1 MVRPSKMNAN
11 TTTNG
16 IIILLF
22 LGAVSVLMVVQ
33 PFSPNLSCRR
43 QFAPTS
49 TKEIH
54 SAIIFSPASKLASN
68 TILAAKSNSGDGEKK
83 KRRRKRKQDPESE
96 TTVATATIETSNT
109 ENNEV
114 KNKDGLEEEEIDV
127 SVMKDVASFSFGG
140 AGSIG
145 DIGDIGDI
153 DSSSQT
159 MNDSTAP
166 LAAISSV
173 EKQDGS
179 LPLPDIKDTLK
190 RKELG
195 STIKGRMEEED
206 DSKKK
211 KIDRR
216 DKVALLKVCI
226 APQYTMRVCECECV
240 LYLSIIYFLSYV
252 TIFINIFYPIR

>member
-1 MVRPSKMNAN
+1 MNAN

-43 QFAPTS
+43 QFAPVS

-54 SAIIFSPASKLASN
+54 SAIIFSPASI
-68 TILAAKSNSGDGEKK
+68 TMLAAKSNSGDAGKK
-83 KRRRKRKQDPESE
+83 KRKRKRKQDPDSVTSA
-96 TTVATATIETSNT
+96 TTTTAASTPTNEISNT
-109 ENNEV
+109 ENNEL
-114 KNKDGLEEEEIDV
+114 KSSEDSLEEEEEIDV

-145 DIGDIGDI
+145 NIGDIGDI
-153 DSSSQT
+153 DTSSPA
-159 MNDSTAP
+159 MNESTAP
-166 LAAISSV
+166 PGAISSV

-226 APQYTMRVCECECV
+226 APQKYNTIRVCV
-240 LYLSIIYFLSYV
+240 NVNVYFVYYLLFLMLQHS
-252 TIFINIFYPIR
+252 

>member
-1 MVRPSKMNAN
+1 MNAN

-16 IIILLF
+16 ITMLLF
-22 LGAVSVLMVVQ
+22 LGAVSLLMVVQ

-43 QFAPTS
+43 QFAPVS

-54 SAIIFSPASKLASN
+54 SATIFSPASKLASN

-96 TTVATATIETSNT
+96 TTATTTTVATTT
-109 ENNEV
+109 NEI
-114 KNKDGLEEEEIDV
+114 NEDGLEEEEEIDV

-145 DIGDIGDI
+145 DIGDIDA
-153 DSSSQT
+153 SSQA

-166 LAAISSV
+166 PAAISSV

-226 APQYTMRVCECECV
+226 APQYTMCVCECEYV
-240 LYLSIIYFLSYV
+240 LNLSIYSLLSFLCYNIHKYFLSNSL
-252 TIFINIFYPIR
+252 TSN

>member
-1 MVRPSKMNAN
+1 MNAN

-96 TTVATATIETSNT
+96 RTVATATIETSNT

-145 DIGDIGDI
+145 DIGDI

-159 MNDSTAP
+159 MNDSAAP
-166 LAAISSV
+166 QAAISSV

>member
-1 MVRPSKMNAN
+1 MVVLCFISYKYFMTMVRPSKMNAN

-43 QFAPTS
+43 QFAPVS

-54 SAIIFSPASKLASN
+54 SAIIFSPVSKLAGN
-68 TILAAKSNSGDGEKK
+68 TILAARSNSGDGEKK
-83 KRRRKRKQDPESE
+83 KRRRKRKQEPESE
-96 TTVATATIETSNT
+96 TTATTTKVATTTNEISNT

-114 KNKDGLEEEEIDV
+114 KNEDGLEEEEEIDV

-145 DIGDIGDI
+145 DIGDI
-153 DSSSQT
+153 DSSSQA

-166 LAAISSV
+166 PAAISSV

-226 APQYTMRVCECECV
+226 APQ
-240 LYLSIIYFLSYV
+240 
-252 TIFINIFYPIR
+252 